1 MKQNTNLKIE
11 CQTQRKDLKD
21 MTKKA
26 NKLEREMEQIREAA
40 KSSRSREEE
49 LEELLRDRDEE
60 LQELR
65 QRRGGGADEEAF
77 RQADRRNAELE
88 DQLESMKAVI
98 EENLDEIDQLK
109 EELMQKGNVSMA
121 SDGGETRRAR
131 LERRLAE
138 AEDEI
143 EDLRVRHDEDVQ
155 LISHHEEENDLLQDE
170 IERLKLEFEAL
181 ERRRE
186 AETLERSESRA
197 MVLEEREEREAIQDN
212 LNSVRDQLAA
222 TTLELQQ
229 REDDLDIKCREI
241 EELAML
247 HQQELDEAEAAWRG
261 ELDELR
267 GQNEE
272 LRDVSTVSIQ
282 TYRNF
287 S

>member
-1 MKQNTNLKIE
+1 
-11 CQTQRKDLKD
+11 